1 MAGDWIKMRSDLHT
15 HPKVVRIASALNAD
29 RLRVV
34 GALHAT
40 WCLFDAHSVD
50 GSLDGYNNKTLD
62 DMIAFP
68 GFSQAMIAVGWL
80 EECESSLC
88 MPRFFEHNGQGAK
101 RRAQEAER
109 KRNIRKTSA
118 LDADK
123 NRTREEKRREEVKD
137 KTPLSGGGENSSRI
151 FQEENTGPPERP
163 VQPEF
168 VPPAH
173 LDGVDAPIGK
183 FTMYDGWMPSADF
196 QRRAALWGRVI
207 AGAEPGHTPQELAAF
222 TAYWVAEGRALN
234 HIQWEQKFADSVL
247 YERRQSTVKKPIGG
261 SDARTQQPAAGHS
274 GESRAMQKFRE
285 AQAQRCG
292 VGGDD
297 RDLCG
302 PLGSQERGGSTISL
316 DSGDWTSD

>member
-80 EECESSLC
+80 EERESSLC

-118 LDADK
+118 SDADK
-123 NRTREEKRREEVKD
+123 KRTREEKRREEVKD
-137 KTPLSGGGENSSRI
+137 QTPLVARDENLTS
-151 FQEENTGPPERP
+151 QENTVPPERP
-163 VQPEF
+163 KTPVY
-168 VPPAH
+168 
-173 LDGVDAPIGK
+173 LDGVHEPIGV
-183 FTMYDGWMPSADF
+183 FVMHSGWQPSPDF
-196 QRRAALWGRVI
+196 RQRAATWGVI
-207 AGAEPGHTPQELAAF
+207 LPEPAYLPTELAEF
-222 TAYWVAEGRALN
+222 VDFWQPTGKAY
-234 HIQWEQKFADSVL
+234 HQTQWEQKLARHVQ
-247 YERRQSTVKKPIGG
+247 RARTAKPAAPPGRQALDWDNTDWIDPIAGQIPIGG
-261 SDARTQQPAAGHS
+261 NS
-274 GESRAMQKFRE
+274 
-285 AQAQRCG
+285 
-292 VGGDD
+292 
-297 RDLCG
+297 
-302 PLGSQERGGSTISL
+302 
-316 DSGDWTSD
+316 